1 MPEITEVTDIA
12 ASFHTWLGWA
22 AIVICGASGV
32 VALGYHFLRRRPD
45 RVFKGVVTLSVVS
58 MIVQVGLG
66 LVLFGKDLEP
76 GSIHMFYG
84 FVILLTLTF
93 IYIYRAQFERRPAL
107 YWGSALL
114 FVMGLG
120 LRGISSFG
128 QSF

>member
-1 MPEITEVTDIA
+1 MA
-12 ASFHTWLGWA
+12 ASFHTWLGWV

-32 VALGYHFLRRRPD
+32 VALLYHYFRRPPD
-45 RVFKGVVTLSVVS
+45 RVFKGAVTVSVLS

-66 LVLFGKDLEP
+66 LVLFGRDLEP

-84 FVILLTLTF
+84 VVILLTLTF

-107 YWGSALL
+107 YWGLALL

-120 LRGISSFG
+120 IRGISSFG

>member
-1 MPEITEVTDIA
+1 M
-12 ASFHTWLGWA
+12 HTWLGWA
-22 AIVICGASGV
+22 VIVICGASGV
-32 VALGYHFLRRRPD
+32 VALGYHAFRRRAD

-66 LVLFGKDLEP
+66 LVLFGQDLEP

-84 FVILLTLTF
+84 FVVLLTLTF

-107 YWGSALL
+107 YWGLVLL
-114 FVMGLG
+114 FMMGLG